1 MQRSNKWK
9 MPESYRLK
17 ISLNTESTKRMEWH
31 YMQYNKNYNVVLR
44 DKCAESMLTHFNYE
58 TFAIYISFRDL
69 IFQEFA

>member
-1 MQRSNKWK
+1 
-9 MPESYRLK
+9 MPETNHLK
-17 ISLNTESTKRMEWH
+17 YLQTLNQRNTEQMVLH
-31 YMQYNKNYNVVLR
+31 YMQQNKNYNVVLR